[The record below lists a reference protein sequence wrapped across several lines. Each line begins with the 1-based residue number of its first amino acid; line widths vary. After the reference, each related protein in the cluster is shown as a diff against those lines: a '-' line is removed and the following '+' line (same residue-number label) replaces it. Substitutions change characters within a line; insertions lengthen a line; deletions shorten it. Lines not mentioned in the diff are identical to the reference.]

1 MNTFVEALAEM
12 QNLME
17 NLKRTENGALAYS
30 STMDKVYDMFAFGGA
45 YRQRTDDEVVA
56 LYANAYAQ
64 SPVLATKCLFYLR
77 DVRGGQGER
86 RFFRVAFKWL
96 IRSHKKVARML
107 LPLISEYGRWDDLID
122 VCYGTSLW
130 EDAMAIVDEQ
140 LTKDIM
146 SDTDCSL
153 LAKWLPSANASSKE
167 TKKKAAAVMSS
178 LGMSPKAYRKTLSR
192 LREKL
197 NVLERLMSANEWSE
211 IEFDKIPS
219 KAGLLYKDAFQRR
232 DIIQKRY
239 KEFITSDDTKVNAE
253 ALYPYEII
261 KQARYLNSQTDIAV
275 IDKYWNNLPDYFN
288 GQSNSM
294 MCVCD
299 TSGSMTW
306 GSINSVRP
314 IDVAISLSIYAA
326 EHNKGPFKDCYISFA
341 SRPQFIK
348 IKGDNIVEK
357 ASYIY
362 DKNLVDDT
370 NLEAV
375 FDLLRKG
382 CINHKWLPEDM
393 PKTLVI
399 ISDMEIN
406 QGIDELGWRGD
417 NDAIKGLMEQI
428 RDKWIADG
436 LEEYFPKLIYW
447 NVNARNN
454 TILDMGPNVSYV
466 SGCSPILFEQVI
478 SGKSGYDL
486 MLNKLLSERY
496 SMIEF

>member
-1 MNTFVEALAEM
+1 MNTFVEAMTNM
-12 QNLME
+12 QNKVD

-45 YRQRTDDEVVA
+45 YRQRTDDEVIA

-96 IRSHKKVARML
+96 IQSHTEVARAL
-107 LPLISEYGRWDDLID
+107 LKLISEYGRWDDLID
-122 VCYGTSLW
+122 VCYGTKLW
-130 EDAMAIVDEQ
+130 GNALDLIGEQ
-140 LTKDIM
+140 LIKDTM
-146 SDTDCSL
+146 GENCSL
-153 LAKWLPSANASSKE
+153 LAKWMPSANASSKD
-167 TKKKAAAVMSS
+167 TKKKAYAIMSA
-178 LGMSPKAYRKTLSR
+178 LGLTPRQYRKTLSH
-192 LREKL
+192 LREKI
-197 NVLERLMSANEWSE
+197 NVLERLMSANEWE
-211 IEFDKIPS
+211 KIEFDKIPS
-219 KAGLLYKDAFQRR
+219 KAGILYKNAFARKGV
-232 DIIQKRY
+232 ISQKY
-239 KEFITSDDTKVNAE
+239 KEFITSDNTKVNAKT
-253 ALYPYEII
+253 LYPYEIVD
-261 KQARYLNSQTDIAV
+261 KARLYMDDVDRAAL
-275 IDKYWNNLPDYFN
+275 DKYWKNLPDYFN
-288 GQSNSM
+288 GESNSM

-306 GSINSVRP
+306 GGGSVTP

-326 EHNKGPFKDCYISFA
+326 EHNEGPFKNCYISFA

-348 IKGDNIVEK
+348 IKGKDIVEK
-357 ASYIY
+357 VNYIRS
-362 DKNLVDDT
+362 KSLVDDT

-382 CINHKWLPEDM
+382 CLTDQWAPEDM
-393 PKTLVI
+393 PKILVI

-406 QGIDELGWRGD
+406 QGINELLWRDG

-436 LEEYFPKLIYW
+436 LEDYFPNLIYW
-447 NVNARNN
+447 NVNARHD

-466 SGCSPILFEQVI
+466 SGCSPVLFEQVV
-478 SGKSGYDL
+478 SGKKGYDL
-486 MLNKLLSERY
+486 MMDKLLSERY
-496 SMIEF
+496 KQIDF

>member
-45 YRQRTDDEVVA
+45 YRNRTDDEVVA

-96 IRSHKKVARML
+96 IKTHEDEARKL
-107 LPLISEYGRWDDLID
+107 LPLIAEYGRWDDLIE
-122 VCYGTSLW
+122 VCYGTNLW
-130 EDAMAIVDEQ
+130 MAAIAIIAERLNKDLASEDE
-140 LTKDIM
+140 
-146 SDTDCSL
+146 CSL
-153 LAKWLPSANASSKE
+153 LAKWMPSINASSKE
-167 TKKKAAAVMSS
+167 TKKKAYSIMNC
-178 LGMSPKAYRKTLSR
+178 LGMTPRIYRKTLSH
-192 LREKL
+192 LRKKI
-197 NVLERLMSANEWSE
+197 NVLECLMSANEWDK

-219 KAGLLYKDAFQRR
+219 KAGLLYKDAFRR
-232 DIIQKRY
+232 NEIIGHKY
-239 KEFITSDDTKVNAE
+239 IDFILSESTKVNADV
-253 ALYPYEII
+253 LYPYEIVG
-261 KQARYLNSQTDIAV
+261 KTEWAHNNVDRAAL
-275 IDKYWNNLPDYFN
+275 DKYWKNLPNYFN
-288 GQSNSM
+288 GKSNSM

-306 GSINSVRP
+306 GVGRVKP
-314 IDVAISLSIYAA
+314 LDVAISLSIYAA
-326 EHNKGPFKDCYISFA
+326 EHNEGPFKDCYISF
-341 SRPQFIK
+341 STHPQFVK
-348 IKGDNIVEK
+348 IEGRNIVEK
-357 ASYIY
+357 VRNIKDNSLIA
-362 DKNLVDDT
+362 DT
-370 NLEAV
+370 NLESV

-382 CINHKWLPEDM
+382 CINRKWKAGDM

-406 QGIDELGWRGD
+406 EGIEELEWREE
-417 NDAIKGLMEQI
+417 NTAIKGLMEQI

-436 LEEYFPKLIYW
+436 LEKYFPKLVYW

-466 SGCSPILFEQVI
+466 SGCSPVLFEQVV
-478 SGKSGYDL
+478 SGKTGYNIMFD
-486 MLNKLLSERY
+486 KLLSERY
-496 SMIEF
+496 KAINF